1 MIGNVMDMV
10 ISAHKKIN
18 QWGNEH
24 HFHLQSKK
32 IIPNN
37 SVFEKILWDSQHNLI
52 NDIKSKTFP
61 L

>member
-24 HFHLQSKK
+24 HLQSKK

-37 SVFEKILWDSQHNLI
+37 SDFEKILWDSQHNLI